1 MASQQDNQDLL
12 AQETR
17 FGEILLNLSKG
28 QEELRTL
35 LRETFVRNSA
45 EDERLK
51 HLQAEVNALKVQM
64 LGQVTAIQGLAQR
77 QDELGFLV
85 NQLLQNNQLGQTSK
99 GKKPFIIQSSLR
111 QGDKGRAP
119 QMAPVSQIQ
128 HQPHQLQPD
137 KPRRQF
143 TQLNMSLFQA
153 LQRLLRLNLI
163 TLRAHPR
170 NPNIA
175 SPIYDPNKRCAYH
188 SASPGHD
195 TNECWDLKNKIQDL
209 IDEGALEFTQDGQAE
224 FFYHPSK
231 AHHLK

>member
-1 MASQQDNQDLL
+1 MKA
-12 AQETR
+12 
-17 FGEILLNLSKG
+17 
-28 QEELRTL
+28 
-35 LRETFVRNSA
+35 
-45 EDERLK
+45 
-51 HLQAEVNALKVQM
+51 QM
-64 LGQVTAIQGLAQR
+64 LGQVTAIQSLAQR
-77 QDELGFLV
+77 QEELGVLI
-85 NQLLQNNQLGQTSK
+85 NKLLRGNQLGQTSK
-99 GKKPFIIQSSLR
+99 GEEPVIIQPSLR
-111 QGDKGRAP
+111 QEDKGRAP
-119 QMAPVSQIQ
+119 QMASVSQIQ

-170 NPNIA
+170 NPNTA

-188 SASPGHD
+188 SACPGHD
-195 TNECWDLKNKIQDL
+195 TNECWALKNKIQDL